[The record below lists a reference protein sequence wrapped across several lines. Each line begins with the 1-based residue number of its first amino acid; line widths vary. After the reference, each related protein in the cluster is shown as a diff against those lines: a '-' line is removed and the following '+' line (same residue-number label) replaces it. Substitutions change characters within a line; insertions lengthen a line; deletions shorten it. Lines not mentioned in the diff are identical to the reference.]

1 MVKMKRVVLL
11 TMIVLILSACSKNDS
26 SPSGTTGDS
35 TQNNYE
41 ETQPVW
47 RLNEFTAS
55 QDGFY
60 YRLGDFNCSPS
71 VEKIYYFDKET
82 HEQYPVCS
90 KPECQHNDESCTAV
104 LGWTEYRGG
113 IWYYADK
120 LYLVKNSGGYTWLY
134 RMDTDGSNREKLF
147 EIGDWDYGGA
157 NTYYLYFRDDN
168 VYIICTHIENGQNTF
183 IRKRSLDGKVDEMV
197 YENMDEAYMLEEE
210 LQWYSSGLYMKE
222 YIYNT
227 ENMED
232 STQGTRLVAY
242 DFDTN
247 KTEYIDLG
255 NFSGYCFSKDERYC
269 YFYRINDGLYR
280 RDMKDGKEKKLYE
293 SPEGYN
299 LFDMRCIGNYIIMTD
314 LLSVIH
320 SDSGKMPSVY
330 VIDNDG
336 NLVRQINGFSRYD
349 NLFFGNEEYIFA
361 RGLAGDRGMIYA
373 YIKMAD
379 IETVDGWT
387 LFQMSIM
394 GQ

>member
-1 MVKMKRVVLL
+1 M
-11 TMIVLILSACSKNDS
+11 
-26 SPSGTTGDS
+26 
-35 TQNNYE
+35 
-41 ETQPVW
+41 
-47 RLNEFTAS
+47 
-55 QDGFY
+55 
-60 YRLGDFNCSPS
+60 
-71 VEKIYYFDKET
+71 
-82 HEQYPVCS
+82 
-90 KPECQHNDESCTAV
+90 
-104 LGWTEYRGG
+104 
-113 IWYYADK
+113 
-120 LYLVKNSGGYTWLY
+120 
-134 RMDTDGSNREKLF
+134 
-147 EIGDWDYGGA
+147 
-157 NTYYLYFRDDN
+157 
-168 VYIICTHIENGQNTF
+168 YIICTHIENGQNTF

-197 YENMDEAYMLEEE
+197 YENMDEAYMLEEK
-210 LQWYSSGLYMKE
+210 LQWYSSRLYMKE

-242 DFDTN
+242 DFATN